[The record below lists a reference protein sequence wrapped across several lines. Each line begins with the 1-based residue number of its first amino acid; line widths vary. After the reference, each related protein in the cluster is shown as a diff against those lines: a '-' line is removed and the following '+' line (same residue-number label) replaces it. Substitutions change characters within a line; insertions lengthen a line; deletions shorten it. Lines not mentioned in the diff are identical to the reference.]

1 MATDLQCELN
11 LLHHLFQHIP
21 PTAPTP
27 TENPVLPFGKDFVLD
42 EEKVEDT
49 GSEASALV
57 ATLKITFK
65 DHKRT
70 KNHMAD
76 GMVEYLKQIEL
87 PECNREALVALVD
100 ILEKYTT
107 EDDEWLKLWVKN
119 LKAAAF
125 KVYQDAK
132 QVCQVQSTRLSKE

>member
-1 MATDLQCELN
+1 MATDLQHELN
-11 LLHHLFQHIP
+11 LLRHLFQHIP

-27 TENPVLPFGKDFVLD
+27 TENPALPFGKDFVLD

-57 ATLKITFK
+57 ATLEITFK
-65 DHKRT
+65 DHKYT
-70 KNHMAD
+70 ENHMAD

-87 PECNREALVALVD
+87 PQCNTEALLPLVD

-107 EDDEWLKLWVKN
+107 EENECLKL
-119 LKAAAF
+119 
-125 KVYQDAK
+125 
-132 QVCQVQSTRLSKE
+132 

>member
-1 MATDLQCELN
+1 M
-11 LLHHLFQHIP
+11 
-21 PTAPTP
+21 
-27 TENPVLPFGKDFVLD
+27 LPFGKDFVLD

-57 ATLKITFK
+57 AMLKITFK
-65 DHKRT
+65 DHKCT
-70 KNHMAD
+70 ENHMAD